1 MIQHPEENIV
11 LCFSLDTAPLSP
23 WHIYCCAGDCMH
35 MLACVEQDSLR
46 SLEPV
51 FVLISEGTSVK
62 TPELPYNSRAYA
74 VVGREG
80 VHSLLQVALWMAV

>member
-1 MIQHPEENIV
+1 MFLIRHSTLVPV
-11 LCFSLDTAPLSP
+11 AHLL
-23 WHIYCCAGDCMH
+23 CAGDCMH
-35 MLACVEQDSLR
+35 MLACVERDSLR

-62 TPELPYNSRAYA
+62 TPELPYNSRAYE

>member
-1 MIQHPEENIV
+1 MAH
-11 LCFSLDTAPLSP
+11 LL
-23 WHIYCCAGDCMH
+23 CAGDCMH
-35 MLACVEQDSLR
+35 MLACVDSLR
-46 SLEPV
+46 SLKPV

-80 VHSLLQVALWMAV
+80 VHSLLQVALWIAV